1 MAEGLEIIQKINDI
15 YDVYNNN
22 RPYTNIR
29 ILHTLVLDDPF
40 DDPVGLEIPDKSPE
54 VIYDVIN

>member
-1 MAEGLEIIQKINDI
+1 MAEGLEIIQKINDT
-15 YDVYNNN
+15 YVDNNN

-40 DDPVGLEIPDKSPE
+40 DDPLGLEIPDKSPE
-54 VIYDVIN
+54 VIYDVMN